1 MFGGNWDWSVLS
13 AYDYSKN
20 IGIMPV
26 PQNIDDG
33 MNKELVGG
41 GSKFF
46 FIDSSKY
53 TSDKQRKEAKDFLN
67 WLVYN
72 NEGQKFIVDDC
83 ALVPAY
89 KNIHL
94 EVKDPLGR
102 SVKKYADAGKLIPNY
117 NYLPDDHY
125 AILGAAFQ
133 KYLAGMDTRKGFAKA
148 VTTYWKTKT
157 LTKHEDE

>member
-1 MFGGNWDWSVLS
+1 
-13 AYDYSKN
+13 
-20 IGIMPV
+20 MPV

-46 FIDSSKY
+46 FIDSSKH
-53 TSDKQRKEAKDFLN
+53 TSDRQRKEAKAFLN